1 MRGISD
7 SRFSLRGA
15 DEGVALVTVIGVLA
29 LVTIL
34 VVSGFVLSQQSLH
47 EANLVNREAQA
58 FQAANAGLDAAVA
71 RIQYQGFDPSG
82 TDFPMHLTAAQ
93 TGSGEATVSV
103 QLVSNSEYLLVS
115 TGMGD
120 DATIETVRVR
130 MYFIDLYGMNIS
142 FGARLD
148 ANASNGKINGT
159 TSIYGPLYTYGSLD
173 GDNLGN
179 GSGGIKWGPL
189 MVKGGNVA
197 SSGDYINVGAIYY
210 EPPHTV
216 SVGTNPQPRKIPS
229 VPDFVVPP
237 VDSAY
242 LQAGL
247 ARAQSESA
255 DNNQGEPAVRP
266 GVTNAEVYTAGD
278 TASYAHTRAP
288 GAVSTYSGAAGAYK
302 VIDNDG
308 TINKSGGLTID
319 ASTASFGAATDDFSL
334 SAMNVP
340 SGWRTLTCWG
350 TVFIDG
356 PLTTTVPIK
365 YVGNG
370 VIIANGTISLLTDF
384 VPLNGL
390 APGLGGNNGD
400 TMYDYQSFNKDETL
414 GIVST
419 DRIVLDN
426 GGGNPGNDP
435 ETPPSHAAAFYCV
448 NPNANDP
455 NLGMI
460 QVGTKTAVV
469 GCVIARGIDFIAN
482 NNQHLRTS
490 ANLGQ
495 CVSRQMPGYGQ
506 MVQSFG
512 TWSRQ

>member
-1 MRGISD
+1 MSCIPD
-7 SRFSLRGA
+7 SRRSLRGA
-15 DEGVALVTVIGVLA
+15 DDGVALVTVIGVLA
-29 LVTIL
+29 LIT
-34 VVSGFVLSQQSLH
+34 VVVISGFALSQQSLH
-47 EANLVNREAQA
+47 ESNLVNRESQA

-82 TDFPMHLTAAQ
+82 TDFPMHLTAAN
-93 TGSGEATVSV
+93 TGSGEATVTV
-103 QLVSNSEYLLVS
+103 QMVSNSEYLLVS
-115 TGMGD
+115 TGMGQ
-120 DATIETVRVR
+120 DATTETVRVR

-148 ANASNGKINGT
+148 ANASNGMINGT

-173 GDNLGN
+173 GTNIGT
-179 GSGGIKWGPL
+179 GAGGIKWGPL

-197 SSGDYINVGAIYY
+197 SAGDYIDVGAVYY

-216 SVGTNPQPRKIPS
+216 SVGTNPQPRMIPS

-237 VDSAY
+237 VDAAY

-247 ARAQSESA
+247 LRAQSESA
-255 DNNQGEPAVRP
+255 DNNQGEPALRP
-266 GVTNAEVYTAGD
+266 GVTNTEVYTVGD
-278 TASYAHTRAP
+278 TTGYSHARPP
-288 GAVSTYSGAAGAYK
+288 GAVSTYPGATGAYK
-302 VIDNDG
+302 VIDNDS
-308 TINKSGGLTID
+308 TINKSSSLTID
-319 ASTASFGAATDDFSL
+319 ATTASFGTANDDF
-334 SAMNVP
+334 AYDNTTH
-340 SGWRTLTCWG
+340 TLTCWG

-356 PLTTTVPIK
+356 PFTSTIPLK

-370 VIIANGTISLLTDF
+370 ILLANGPISLLADF
-384 VPLNGL
+384 VPLHGL

-400 TMYDYQSFNKDETL
+400 TMYNQQSFNKDETL
-414 GIVST
+414 GIVSP
-419 DRIVLDN
+419 DRIILDN

-455 NLGMI
+455 ALGMI

-469 GCVIARGIDFIAN
+469 GCVIARGIDFLAN